1 MSGAPHRQQLGGIII
16 LFADYHYSK
25 SFGET
30 TPHREAYRAHSS
42 PNSPILTRLVKVP
55 PLEGPA
61 RHIVHQTIWDKASER
76 CHKVF
81 RQLAQGTL
89 WLTNTPMASSMAVE
103 AQLMAVVQNRFEIYP
118 LVEGPAG
125 QVHPKTTTFCPVL
138 GFTPSIQ
145 PSRAHQSQNDLGQL
159 YSGPSVAPPV
169 FPTYNVRTK
178 NAIPRWF
185 CS

>member
-61 RHIVHQTIWDKASER
+61 RHIVHQTIWDKASESSTR
-76 CHKVF
+76 HSGWWYRTSVSSTKHSSRLL
-81 RQLAQGTL
+81 RQVAKGTL
-89 WLTNTPMASSMAVE
+89 RLANTPIALSMAVE
-103 AQLMAVVQNRFEIYP
+103 AQLMAVVQNR
-118 LVEGPAG
+118 GAAG
-125 QVHPKTTTFCPVL
+125 K
-138 GFTPSIQ
+138 FTK
-145 PSRAHQSQNDLGQL
+145 RG
-159 YSGPSVAPPV
+159 
-169 FPTYNVRTK
+169 
-178 NAIPRWF
+178 
-185 CS
+185 